1 MKVPLGA
8 AEIRELIPHR
18 YPFLLVDRIVE
29 LEPGVRAVGIKNVTQ
44 NEPFFQG
51 HFPDYPVMPGVLII
65 EAMAQVGAVG
75 VMAGGEHKEKLA
87 LFAGIDGVEVPPAGG
102 ARRRSDHGGG
112 DRSPQGSGRAG
123 HGPGRGRRRAGLRGP
138 AHVRLRREGRGR
150 VIEAGRVAVVTGGT
164 RGIGRTI
171 AMRLAA
177 EGANVAVSYRSND
190 EAAEET
196 AASVR
201 AEGVKCAVFKG
212 DVASPGDV
220 QALFKGVSDEFGRVD
235 ILVNN
240 AGITRDNLMMRM
252 KEDEFDE
259 VLRTNL
265 GGTYLCTRAALRP
278 MIRARWGR
286 IVNVSSVV
294 GLVGNAGQ
302 ANYAASKAGIIG
314 FTKSV
319 AREVA
324 QRGITA
330 NTVAPGYVET
340 ELTGSLPEEVKDQIR
355 NQVPMGRFGE
365 AVEVAEVVAF
375 LAGEGAGYV
384 TGQTIAVDG
393 GMTMQ

>member
-1 MKVPLGA
+1 M
-8 AEIRELIPHR
+8 
-18 YPFLLVDRIVE
+18 
-29 LEPGVRAVGIKNVTQ
+29 
-44 NEPFFQG
+44 
-51 HFPDYPVMPGVLII
+51 I
-65 EAMAQVGAVG
+65 E
-75 VMAGGEHKEKLA
+75 
-87 LFAGIDGVEVPPAGG
+87 
-102 ARRRSDHGGG
+102 
-112 DRSPQGSGRAG
+112 
-123 HGPGRGRRRAGLRGP
+123 RGRLA
-138 AHVRLRREGRGR
+138 
-150 VIEAGRVAVVTGGT
+150 IVTGGG
-164 RGIGRTI
+164 RGIGR
-171 AMRLAA
+171 AVAVRLAA
-177 EGANVAVSYRSND
+177 EGANVAISYRSND
-190 EAAEET
+190 DAAQET
-196 AASVR
+196 AEAVR
-201 AEGVKCAVFKG
+201 EAGVECEVFKG
-212 DVASPGDV
+212 DVASPEDV
-220 QALFKGVSDEFGRVD
+220 QVLFEGVSDAFGRLD

-240 AGITRDNLMMRM
+240 AGVTRDNLIMRM
-252 KEDEFDE
+252 KEEEFDE

-330 NTVAPGYVET
+330 NAVAPGYVET
-340 ELTGSLPEEVKDQIR
+340 ELTGSLPENVKETIR
-355 NQVPMGRFGE
+355 TQVPMGRFGE
-365 AVEVAEVVAF
+365 AQEVAEVVTF

>member
-1 MKVPLGA
+1 M
-8 AEIRELIPHR
+8 
-18 YPFLLVDRIVE
+18 
-29 LEPGVRAVGIKNVTQ
+29 
-44 NEPFFQG
+44 
-51 HFPDYPVMPGVLII
+51 
-65 EAMAQVGAVG
+65 
-75 VMAGGEHKEKLA
+75 
-87 LFAGIDGVEVPPAGG
+87 
-102 ARRRSDHGGG
+102 
-112 DRSPQGSGRAG
+112 
-123 HGPGRGRRRAGLRGP
+123 
-138 AHVRLRREGRGR
+138 
-150 VIEAGRVAVVTGGT
+150 IEAGRVAVVTGGT

-171 AMRLAA
+171 ALRLAG

-212 DVASPGDV
+212 DVASPADV
-220 QALFKGVSDEFGRVD
+220 QALFKGVSDVFGRVD

-355 NQVPMGRFGE
+355 K

-384 TGQTIAVDG
+384 TGQTVAVDG